1 MRGAKRKKKVRQR
14 EGRKKRQ
21 RERGERKWAERGE
34 KGEREKRERERGK
47 RKGREK
53 REREKGERRE
63 GGRDV
68 TIVTCPQMCIQFVA
82 ICVILFTFLESNMTP
97 IN

>member
-34 KGEREKRERERGK
+34 KGEREKRERERGE

-53 REREKGERRE
+53 REGGGRE
-63 GGRDV
+63 GGMLHASDV
-68 TIVTCPQMCIQFVA
+68 YRICRYLCHFVYY
-82 ICVILFTFLESNMTP
+82 LESNMTP